1 MNGNNPYVTYYD
13 DPYEFDYTTH
23 EQQQQGRDPHSFTID
38 RYGYEGL
45 PPDILNALL
54 NTLGGHAGMRFDI
67 HKGGKS
73 WGGEDMF
80 TSHWGDEQDTHYMVD
95 ASDAELVWDPNS
107 GDFRIAHQEGGDW
120 DYGDVWEASD
130 YGFDEDVGA
139 LQFMDIFDPE
149 SLAAGLSAMT
159 GVDKAIRAGEVRPL
173 TTEMIEKTTS
183 KYYDPYE
190 EAGREELIEEKG
202 RALGRAKTGGF
213 AGSAGRQSGL
223 SGVERLY
230 GTGYQDLI
238 EDILK
243 MRGAATGDVMDKI
256 YGWQELVSGAESDMS
271 DWEF

>member
-13 DPYEFDYTTH
+13 DPYEFDYTTQYQSH
-23 EQQQQGRDPHSFTID
+23 HGYVPYSFTMD
-38 RYGYEGL
+38 RYGYEGM

-54 NTLGGHAGMRFDI
+54 NTFGGHAGMRFDV
-67 HKGGKS
+67 HKGGQML
-73 WGGEDMF
+73 GGETGY
-80 TSHWGDEQDTHYMVD
+80 TSQDLGDD
-95 ASDAELVWDPNS
+95 AYEVVADDVELVWDQDS
-107 GDFRIAHQEGGDW
+107 GDFKIAHQEDADW
-120 DYGDVWEASD
+120 DYGQIWEASG
-130 YGFDEDVGA
+130 YGFDPEKGA

-149 SLAAGLSAMT
+149 SLASGLSSLA
-159 GVDKAIRAGEVRPL
+159 GVDESIRAGEVRAL
-173 TTEMIEKTTS
+173 TPEMIEKTTS

-190 EAGREELIEEKG
+190 EAGREELIEKKG

-243 MRGAATGDVMDKI
+243 MRGAASGDVMDRI
-256 YGWQELVSGAESDMS
+256 YGWQELVSAAESDMS